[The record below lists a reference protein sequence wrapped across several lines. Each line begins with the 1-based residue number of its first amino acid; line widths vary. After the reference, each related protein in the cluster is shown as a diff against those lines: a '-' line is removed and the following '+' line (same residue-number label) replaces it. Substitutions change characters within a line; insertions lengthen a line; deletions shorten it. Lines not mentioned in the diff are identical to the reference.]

1 MSKPVIKHTMKTKC
15 ILETAGYILKKE
27 RLSAITSN
35 ILPNTLVLENAAPYP
50 GYHGKNLPSESIPR
64 SIFLVLKEESSTEE
78 IARIA
83 KKISSY
89 KEHTCTS
96 NYAEIQIYNDLYH
109 CVRVKG
115 LSCFEK
121 IPEIQGCF
129 QDEGL
134 KYKKSKPLN
143 EEGLIKVHKV
153 FRISI
158 EEAGMYRDEFEKEKC
173 YFTLP
178 ETLTWKEF
186 ETITRMVKNNLVDRN
201 FDVALGCMLRFREI
215 EDIVRVYDKHKSPE
229 RIRMIREQY
238 RHEIPRLMTGKV
250 NEVKVL

>member
-1 MSKPVIKHTMKTKC
+1 MKTKC
-15 ILETAGYILKKE
+15 ILENAGYILKKE

-64 SIFLVLKEESSTEE
+64 SIFLVLKETSSTEE
-78 IARIA
+78 IARIS
-83 KKISSY
+83 KKISTY

-96 NYAEIQIYNDLYH
+96 NYAEISIYNDLYP
-109 CVRVKG
+109 CIRIKG

-121 IPEIQGCF
+121 IPEIQTCF

-134 KYKKSKPLN
+134 KYKKAKPIN

-158 EEAGMYRDEFEKEKC
+158 EEDGLYRDEFEKEKC
-173 YFTLP
+173 YFTLQHALKW
-178 ETLTWKEF
+178 EEF
-186 ETITRMVKNNLVDRN
+186 ETITRMVKNNLLDRN
-201 FDVALGCMLRFREI
+201 FDVALGCMMRFKEI
-215 EDIVRVYDKHKSPE
+215 EDIVRVYDKKKSPE
-229 RIRMIREQY
+229 RIKMIHEQY
-238 RHEIPRLMTGKV
+238 NHEIHRFMSAKI
-250 NEVKVL
+250 NEVKVF